1 MMTFVYLNTF
11 FPTIYKEM
19 LINKFNMQCVSVVG
33 GGGGGGWWWVLL
45 YSKQTNTSS

>member
-19 LINKFNMQCVSVVG
+19 LIIKFNMQCVSVV
-33 GGGGGGWWWVLL
+33 GGGGGWWWVLL